1 MSSPIFKGIIPPL
14 PTLFD
19 ENENFDKVAMAKLI
33 DHLIETD
40 VDGLFF
46 LGSVGEFAHMSDAL
60 REEVTQFC
68 IEYVNKRKPVLIGV
82 AHAGTQPTIN
92 FAQSAQKMGADGVV
106 IINPYYNPL
115 SDVALYEHFSHVAK
129 NVELPIILYNF
140 PALTGQSI
148 PVEIV
153 HKLAMN
159 HENIVGIKD
168 TVDTLNHIREVI
180 HAVKPD
186 RPDFAV
192 FAGYDEYLFGTL
204 ILGGDGAI
212 PASANFSSELTCGI
226 YQGWK
231 KQDLASV
238 VKLQQRLSYIPAL
251 YSLELPFYNVI
262 KHAIKTIG
270 LDIPV
275 HSLKPARGLSESS
288 AKLIEEALVKCEIIK

>member
-1 MSSPIFKGIIPPL
+1 MSSPVFKGIIPPV

-19 ENENFDKVAMAKLI
+19 ETETFDKVAMGKLI
-33 DHLIETD
+33 DHLIDTD

-46 LGSVGEFAHMSDAL
+46 LGSVAEFAHMSDQL
-60 REEVTQFC
+60 RLDVSQFC
-68 IEYVNKRKPVLIGV
+68 IEHGNNRKPVLIGV
-82 AHAGTQPTIN
+82 AHPGTQATID
-92 FAQSAQKMGADGVV
+92 FAHAAQKMGADGVV

-115 SDVALYEHFSHVAK
+115 SDEALYGHFSHIAE

-148 PVEIV
+148 PVNIV
-153 HKLAMN
+153 SELAMN
-159 HENIVGIKD
+159 HKNIVGIKD

-180 HAVKPD
+180 HAVKPN

-212 PASANFSSELTCGI
+212 PASANFASELTCGI
-226 YQGWK
+226 YKSWQ
-231 KQDLASV
+231 KQDLTEV

-251 YSLELPFYNVI
+251 YGAELPFYNVI
-262 KHAIKTIG
+262 KCAIKAIG

-275 HSLKPARGLSESS
+275 HSLKPTRELNEGT
-288 AKLIEEALVKCEIIK
+288 AKLVKEALIKSEIIK